1 MIKASNFL
9 VKFLHRVIDL
19 TDFLCRN
26 VERINWSDELV
37 MSLRTQFRKVLP
49 SISVTEQEA
58 LDAGDVWLEGS
69 IYRGKPDFNALRA
82 VPEATLSADEQAF
95 MNGPVKELMGM
106 IDDSVIQ
113 NSKHLPENILDFL
126 KKERFFSL
134 IIPKSY
140 GGLEFSPYANST
152 IVGTIATKSS
162 AVAVTVMVPN
172 SLGPGELLMHFGTE
186 EQRAHYLPRLANGTD
201 IPCFALTSPEA
212 GSDAGGIPDQGIVTK
227 GIYNGQETL
236 GLEVTWDKRYITLA
250 PIASVLGLAFK
261 VFDPNGLLGG
271 KEELGITCALIPKS
285 HPGVELGNRH
295 DPMGIRFYNGTTRG
309 NKVFIPME
317 FIIGGQKNIGRGWQ
331 MLVSCLG
338 AGRGISLPALGV
350 STSQV
355 ALKSASEYAAVREQ
369 FGLSIGQ
376 FEGIQEKLADIAG
389 KTYLQESMRV
399 LTTEGLGMGLKP
411 SVVTAIAK
419 YHMTEIGR
427 DVLDS
432 AMDILAG
439 KAIQN
444 GPQNTLAS
452 GYVAQPIAITV
463 EGANILTRNLMIFG
477 QGVMRCHPHLQEMV
491 ESIHSEDADAD
502 SKFNKKFRQ
511 TVGYGISNGLRAFG
525 LGLMPFMASSQSELP
540 EVRRYEKAVMQ
551 LSSRLALFADFSL
564 LVLGGKLK
572 QAEMLS
578 ARLGDVM
585 SYLYAAMASIKYYE
599 QKVAE
604 SERAQAAP
612 YFHYA
617 TRWALMS
624 AENALH
630 KFLDNFPASVPRKFL
645 RVATLQFNHRMPKI
659 DDNLIRELAGAAQH
673 DTAFKSQITKLIKP
687 ISGDGHDINEQA
699 YKAKMACLDLLK
711 VLKKSLRSKQVKPG
725 VRFVD
730 TLDNALAANVIDTE
744 QYAKLVDYN
753 KKREKAIR
761 VDEFDFDL
769 NLIDDTLEAHGD
781 IQKAS

>member
-1 MIKASNFL
+1 
-9 VKFLHRVIDL
+9 
-19 TDFLCRN
+19 
-26 VERINWSDELV
+26 
-37 MSLRTQFRKVLP
+37 MSLRTKLKKVLP
-49 SISVTEQEA
+49 SISITEQEA

-69 IYRGKPDFNALRA
+69 IYQGKPDFDALRA
-82 VPEATLSADEQAF
+82 VPAAVLSADEQAF
-95 MNGPVKELMGM
+95 IDGPLQELLGM
-106 IDDSVIQ
+106 IDDTQIQ
-113 NSKHLPENILDFL
+113 NGIHLPEYILDFL

-134 IIPKSY
+134 IIPKSF

-172 SLGPGELLMHFGTE
+172 SLGPGELLLHFGTK
-186 EQRAHYLPRLANGTD
+186 EQQAHYLPRLANGRD

-212 GSDAGGIPDQGIVTK
+212 GSDAGGIPDLGTVTK
-227 GIYNGQETL
+227 GMYNGEEVL
-236 GLEVTWDKRYITLA
+236 GLEITWDKRYITLA
-250 PIASVLGLAFK
+250 PIATVLGLAFK
-261 VFDPNGLLGG
+261 VVDPNGLLGG
-271 KEELGITCALIPKS
+271 KENLGITCALIPKE

-309 NKVFIPME
+309 NKVFVPMD

-350 STSQV
+350 STAQV
-355 ALKSASEYAAVREQ
+355 AFKGASEYAAVREQ
-369 FGLSIGQ
+369 FGLAIGQ

-389 KTYLQESMRV
+389 KTYLQEAMRV

-432 AMDILAG
+432 AMDIQAG

-477 QGVMRCHPHLQEMV
+477 QGVMRCHPYLQSMV
-491 ESIHSEDADAD
+491 ESIHSEDKGAD
-502 SKFNKKFRQ
+502 KEFNRILRK
-511 TVGYGISNGLRAFG
+511 TVGYSVANSLRAFR
-525 LGLMPFMASSQSELP
+525 LGVLPFTAGANSPLP
-540 EVRRYEKAVMQ
+540 EVREYEKAAQ
-551 LSSRLALFADFSL
+551 KLSAKLAVYADFSL

-585 SYLYAAMASIKYYE
+585 SFLYGAMASIKYYE
-599 QKVAE
+599 QKVAS
-604 SERAQAAP
+604 SEREQAAP

-617 TRWALMS
+617 TRFALQS
-624 AENALH
+624 AEEALH
-630 KFLDNFPASVPRKFL
+630 KFLDNFPASGTRKFM
-645 RVATLQFNHRMPKI
+645 RFITMNYSTKMPKI
-659 DDNLIRELAGAAQH
+659 SDDLIRELSKQAQL
-673 DTAFKSQITKLIKP
+673 DTAFKKQITHLVKP
-687 ISGDGHDINEQA
+687 VEGDGHHINEQA
-699 YKAKMACLDLLK
+699 YKAKMGCLDLLAK
-711 VLKKSLRSKQVKPG
+711 VKKALRAKAIKPG
-725 VRFVD
+725 IRFAL
-730 TLDNALAANVIDTE
+730 TLDNALVANVITE
-744 QYAKLVDYN
+744 EEYAKLIDYN
-753 KKREKAIR
+753 KKRERAIR
-761 VDEFDFDL
+761 VDEFDFDM
-769 NLIDDTLEAHGD
+769 NLLDENAKPINPLKSVVN
-781 IQKAS
+781 Q

>member
-1 MIKASNFL
+1 
-9 VKFLHRVIDL
+9 
-19 TDFLCRN
+19 
-26 VERINWSDELV
+26 
-37 MSLRTQFRKVLP
+37 MSLRTQLRKILP
-49 SISVTEQEA
+49 SISITEQEA

-69 IYRGKPDFNALRA
+69 IYQGKPDFGALRS
-82 VPEATLSADEQAF
+82 VSEAKLSADEQAF
-95 MNGPVKELMGM
+95 LDGPVKTLMSM
-106 IDDSVIQ
+106 IDENQIQ
-113 NSKHLPENILDFL
+113 NSKHLPEHILDFL
-126 KKERFFSL
+126 KQEKFFSL
-134 IIPKSY
+134 IIPKQY

-172 SLGPGELLMHFGTE
+172 SLGPGELLLHYGTA
-186 EQRAHYLPRLANGTD
+186 EQQAHYLPRLANGRD

-227 GIYNGQETL
+227 GMFEGKEVL

-250 PIASVLGLAFK
+250 PIATVLGLAFK
-261 VFDPNGLLGG
+261 VFDPQGLLGG
-271 KEELGITCALIPKS
+271 KESLGITCALIPKS

-309 NKVFIPME
+309 KKVFIPMD

-369 FGLSIGQ
+369 FGLAIGQ

-389 KTYLQESMRV
+389 KAYLQESMRV

-419 YHMTEIGR
+419 YHMTELGR

-477 QGVMRCHPHLQEMV
+477 QGVMRCHPYLQSMV
-491 ESIHSEDADAD
+491 ESIHSESPTAD
-502 SKFNKKFRQ
+502 KEFNKILRK
-511 TVGYGISNGLRAFG
+511 TIGYSVGNGLRAFK
-525 LGLMPFMASSQSELP
+525 LGAFPFLASGTSRLP
-540 EVRRYEKAVMQ
+540 EVVEYEKAAQQ
-551 LSSRLALFADFSL
+551 LSAKLAVYADFSL

-572 QAEMLS
+572 QAELLS

-585 SYLYAAMASIKYYE
+585 SFVYAAMASIRYYE
-599 QKVAE
+599 QKVSE

-617 TRWALMS
+617 TRYAL
-624 AENALH
+624 AEAEKALH
-630 KFLDNFPASVPRKFL
+630 KFLDNFPSTAARRFM
-645 RVATLQFNHRMPKI
+645 RVATMNFSHRMPKI
-659 DDNLIRELAGAAQH
+659 SDDMIRELAKAAQL
-673 DTAFKSQITKLIKP
+673 DTAFKQQITHLVTP
-687 ISGDGHDINEQA
+687 TQGDGHDINEQA
-699 YKAKMACLDLLK
+699 YKAKIACLDSLAK
-711 VLKKSLRSKQVKPG
+711 VKKALRRKEVKAG
-725 VRFVD
+725 VTFDETLSNAFV
-730 TLDNALAANVIDTE
+730 ANVVNE
-744 QYAKLVDYN
+744 QEYIKLVDYN
-753 KKREKAIR
+753 RKREKAIR
-761 VDEFDFDL
+761 VDEYDFDL
-769 NLIDDTLEAHGD
+769 NLIADEKTDERLKTAVN
-781 IQKAS
+781 Q

>member
-1 MIKASNFL
+1 
-9 VKFLHRVIDL
+9 
-19 TDFLCRN
+19 
-26 VERINWSDELV
+26 
-37 MSLRTQFRKVLP
+37 MSLRTKLKKVLP
-49 SISVTEQEA
+49 SISITEQEA

-69 IYRGKPDFNALRA
+69 IYQGKPDFSALRA
-82 VPEATLSADEQAF
+82 VPAATLSADEQAF
-95 MNGPVKELMGM
+95 IDGPLQELMGM
-106 IDDSVIQ
+106 IDDTEIQ
-113 NSKHLPENILDFL
+113 NGIHLPDYILDFL

-134 IIPKSY
+134 IIPKSF

-172 SLGPGELLMHFGTE
+172 SLGPGELLLHFGTK
-186 EQRAHYLPRLANGTD
+186 EQQAHYLPRLANGRD

-212 GSDAGGIPDQGIVTK
+212 GSDAGGIPDLGTVTK
-227 GIYNGQETL
+227 GMYNGEEVL
-236 GLEVTWDKRYITLA
+236 GLEITWDKRYITLA
-250 PIASVLGLAFK
+250 PIATELGLAFK
-261 VFDPNGLLGG
+261 VVDPDGLLGG
-271 KEELGITCALIPKS
+271 KENLGITCALIPKE

-309 NKVFIPME
+309 NKVFVPMD

-350 STSQV
+350 SSSQV
-355 ALKSASEYAAVREQ
+355 AFKGASEYAAVREQ
-369 FGLSIGQ
+369 FGLAIGQ

-389 KTYLQESMRV
+389 KTYLQEAMRV

-432 AMDILAG
+432 AMDIQAG

-477 QGVMRCHPHLQEMV
+477 QGVMRCHPYLQSMV
-491 ESIHSEDADAD
+491 ESIHSEDKNAD
-502 SKFNKKFRQ
+502 KEFNSILRK
-511 TVGYGISNGLRAFG
+511 TVGYSVGNSLRAFR
-525 LGLMPFMASSQSELP
+525 LGVLPFTAGAESKLP
-540 EVRRYEKAVMQ
+540 EVREYEKAAQ
-551 LSSRLALFADFSL
+551 KLSAKLAVYADFSL

-585 SYLYAAMASIKYYE
+585 SFLYAAMASIKYYE
-599 QKVAE
+599 QKVAS
-604 SERAQAAP
+604 SEREQAAP

-617 TRWALMS
+617 TRFALQS
-624 AENALH
+624 AEEALH
-630 KFLDNFPASVPRKFL
+630 KFLDNFPASGTRKFM
-645 RVATLQFNHRMPKI
+645 RFITMNYSTKMPKI
-659 DDNLIRELAGAAQH
+659 SDDLIRELSKQAQL
-673 DTAFKSQITKLIKP
+673 DTAFKKQITHLVKP
-687 ISGDGHDINEQA
+687 VEGDGHHINEQA
-699 YKAKMACLDLLK
+699 YQAKMACLDLLAK
-711 VLKKSLRSKQVKPG
+711 VKKALRSKTIKPG
-725 VRFVD
+725 IRFAL
-730 TLDNALAANVIDTE
+730 TLDNALVANIITE
-744 QYAKLVDYN
+744 DEYAKLIDYN
-753 KKREKAIR
+753 KKRERAIR

-769 NLIDDTLEAHGD
+769 NLLDENAKPVNPLKSVVN
-781 IQKAS
+781 Q

>member
-1 MIKASNFL
+1 
-9 VKFLHRVIDL
+9 
-19 TDFLCRN
+19 
-26 VERINWSDELV
+26 
-37 MSLRTQFRKVLP
+37 MSLRTKLKKVLP
-49 SISVTEQEA
+49 SISITEQEA

-69 IYRGKPDFNALRA
+69 IYQGKPDFDALRA
-82 VPEATLSADEQAF
+82 VPAAVLSADEQAF
-95 MNGPVKELMGM
+95 IDGPLQELLGM
-106 IDDSVIQ
+106 IDDTEIQ
-113 NSKHLPENILDFL
+113 NGIHLPEYILDFL

-134 IIPKSY
+134 IIPKSF

-172 SLGPGELLMHFGTE
+172 SLGPGELLLHFGTQ
-186 EQRAHYLPRLANGTD
+186 EQQAHYLPRLANGRD

-212 GSDAGGIPDQGIVTK
+212 GSDAGGIPDLGTVTK
-227 GIYNGQETL
+227 GMYNGEEVL
-236 GLEVTWDKRYITLA
+236 GLEITWDKRYITLA
-250 PIASVLGLAFK
+250 PIATVLGLAFK
-261 VFDPNGLLGG
+261 VVDPDGLLGG
-271 KEELGITCALIPKS
+271 KENLGITCALIPKE

-309 NKVFIPME
+309 NKVFVPMD

-350 STSQV
+350 SSSQV
-355 ALKSASEYAAVREQ
+355 AFKGASEYAAVREQ
-369 FGLSIGQ
+369 FGLAIGQ

-389 KTYLQESMRV
+389 KTYLQEAMRV

-432 AMDILAG
+432 AMDIQAG

-477 QGVMRCHPHLQEMV
+477 QGVMRCHPYLQSMV
-491 ESIHSEDADAD
+491 ESIHSDDKNAD
-502 SKFNKKFRQ
+502 KEFNSILRK
-511 TVGYGISNGLRAFG
+511 TVGYSVANSLRAFR
-525 LGLMPFMASSQSELP
+525 LGVLPFTAGANSPLP
-540 EVRRYEKAVMQ
+540 EVREYEKAAQ
-551 LSSRLALFADFSL
+551 KLSAKLAVYADFSL

-585 SYLYAAMASIKYYE
+585 SFLYAAMASIKYYE
-599 QKVAE
+599 QKVAS
-604 SERAQAAP
+604 SEREQAAP

-617 TRWALMS
+617 TRFALQS
-624 AENALH
+624 AEEALH
-630 KFLDNFPASVPRKFL
+630 KFLDNFPASGTRKFM
-645 RVATLQFNHRMPKI
+645 RFITMNYSTKMPKI
-659 DDNLIRELAGAAQH
+659 SDDLIRELAEQAQL
-673 DTAFKSQITKLIKP
+673 DTAFKKQITHLVKP
-687 ISGDGHDINEQA
+687 VKGDGHYINEQA
-699 YKAKMACLDLLK
+699 YLAKMGCLELLAK
-711 VLKKSLRSKQVKPG
+711 VKKALRAKTIKPG
-725 VRFVD
+725 IRFAL
-730 TLDNALAANVIDTE
+730 TLDNALVANIITE
-744 QYAKLVDYN
+744 DEYAKLIDYN
-753 KKREKAIR
+753 IKRERAIR
-761 VDEFDFDL
+761 VDEFDFDM
-769 NLIDDTLEAHGD
+769 NLLDENAQPVNPLKSVVN
-781 IQKAS
+781 Q

>member
-1 MIKASNFL
+1 
-9 VKFLHRVIDL
+9 
-19 TDFLCRN
+19 
-26 VERINWSDELV
+26 
-37 MSLRTQFRKVLP
+37 MSLRTKLKKVLP
-49 SISVTEQEA
+49 SISITEQEA

-69 IYRGKPDFNALRA
+69 IYQGKPDFDALRD
-82 VPEATLSADEQAF
+82 VPAAKLSAEEQAF
-95 MNGPVKELMGM
+95 LDGPVKELLSM
-106 IDDSVIQ
+106 IDDSEIQ
-113 NSKHLPENILDFL
+113 NGVHLPDYILDFL

-134 IIPKSY
+134 IIPKSF

-152 IVGTIATKSS
+152 IVATIATKSS

-172 SLGPGELLMHFGTE
+172 SLGPGELLLHFGTK
-186 EQRAHYLPRLANGTD
+186 EQQDHYLPRLANGRD

-212 GSDAGGIPDQGIVTK
+212 GSDAGGIPDIGVVKRGQF
-227 GIYNGQETL
+227 NGEEVL
-236 GLEVTWDKRYITLA
+236 GLEITWDKRYITLA
-250 PIASVLGLAFK
+250 PIATVLGLAFK
-261 VFDPNGLLGG
+261 VVDPDGLLGG
-271 KEELGITCALIPKS
+271 KENLGITCALIPKD

-309 NKVFIPME
+309 EKVFVPMD

-350 STSQV
+350 SSSQV
-355 ALKSASEYAAVREQ
+355 AFKGASEYAAVREQ
-369 FGLSIGQ
+369 FGLAIGQ

-389 KTYLQESMRV
+389 KTYLQEAMRV

-427 DVLDS
+427 NVLDS
-432 AMDILAG
+432 AMDIQAG

-477 QGVMRCHPHLQEMV
+477 QGVMRCHPYLQSMV
-491 ESIHSEDADAD
+491 ESIHSEDKNAD
-502 SKFNKKFRQ
+502 KEFNSILRK
-511 TVGYGISNGLRAFG
+511 TVGYSVANSLRAFR
-525 LGLMPFMASSQSELP
+525 LGVLPFTAGAKSSLP
-540 EVRRYEKAVMQ
+540 EVREYEKAAHK
-551 LSSRLALFADFSL
+551 LSAKLAVYADFSL

-585 SYLYAAMASIKYYE
+585 SFLYAATASIKYYE
-599 QKVAE
+599 QKVAS
-604 SERAQAAP
+604 SEREQAAP

-617 TRWALMS
+617 TRFALQS
-624 AENALH
+624 AEEALH
-630 KFLDNFPASVPRKFL
+630 KFLDNFPASGTRKFM
-645 RVATLQFNHRMPKI
+645 RFITMNYSMKMPKI
-659 DDNLIRELAGAAQH
+659 SDDLIRELATQAQM
-673 DTAFKSQITKLIKP
+673 DTAFKAQITHLVKP
-687 ISGDGHDINEQA
+687 IEGDGHYINEQA

-711 VLKKSLRSKQVKPG
+711 KVKKALRAKTIKPG
-725 VRFVD
+725 VRFAE
-730 TLDNALAANVIDTE
+730 TLDNALVASVINE
-744 QYAKLVDYN
+744 EEYAKLIDYN

-761 VDEFDFDL
+761 VDEFDFDM
-769 NLIDDTLEAHGD
+769 NLLDDNAKPVNPLKSVVNE
-781 IQKAS
+781 

>member
-1 MIKASNFL
+1 
-9 VKFLHRVIDL
+9 
-19 TDFLCRN
+19 
-26 VERINWSDELV
+26 
-37 MSLRTQFRKVLP
+37 MSLRTKLKKVLP
-49 SISVTEQEA
+49 SISITEQEA

-69 IYRGKPDFNALRA
+69 IYQGKPDFNALRA
-82 VPEATLSADEQAF
+82 VPAAVLSADEQAF
-95 MNGPVKELMGM
+95 IDGPLQELLGM
-106 IDDSVIQ
+106 IDDTEIQ
-113 NSKHLPENILDFL
+113 NGIHLPEYILDFL

-134 IIPKSY
+134 IIPKSF

-172 SLGPGELLMHFGTE
+172 SLGPGELLLHFGTK
-186 EQRAHYLPRLANGTD
+186 EQQAHYLPRLANGRD

-212 GSDAGGIPDQGIVTK
+212 GSDAGGIPDLGTVTK
-227 GIYNGQETL
+227 GMYNGEEVL
-236 GLEVTWDKRYITLA
+236 GLEITWDKRYITLA
-250 PIASVLGLAFK
+250 PIATVLGLAFK
-261 VFDPNGLLGG
+261 VVDPNGLLGG
-271 KEELGITCALIPKS
+271 KENLGITCALIPKE

-309 NKVFIPME
+309 NKVFVPMD

-350 STSQV
+350 SSSQV
-355 ALKSASEYAAVREQ
+355 AFKGASEYAAVREQ
-369 FGLSIGQ
+369 FGLAIGQ

-389 KTYLQESMRV
+389 KTYLQEAMRV

-432 AMDILAG
+432 AMDIQAG

-477 QGVMRCHPHLQEMV
+477 QGVMRCHPYLQSMV
-491 ESIHSEDADAD
+491 ESIHSEDKNAD
-502 SKFNKKFRQ
+502 KEFNRILRK
-511 TVGYGISNGLRAFG
+511 TVGYSVANSLRAFR
-525 LGLMPFMASSQSELP
+525 LGVLPFTAGANSPLP
-540 EVRRYEKAVMQ
+540 EVREYEKAAHK
-551 LSSRLALFADFSL
+551 LSAKLAVYADFSL

-585 SYLYAAMASIKYYE
+585 SFLYAAMASIKYYE
-599 QKVAE
+599 QKVAS
-604 SERAQAAP
+604 SEREQAAP

-617 TRWALMS
+617 TRFALQS
-624 AENALH
+624 AEQALH
-630 KFLDNFPASVPRKFL
+630 KFLDNFPASGTRKFM
-645 RVATLQFNHRMPKI
+645 RFITMNYSTKMPKI
-659 DDNLIRELAGAAQH
+659 SDDLIRELATQAQL
-673 DTAFKSQITKLIKP
+673 DTAFKKQITHLVKP
-687 ISGDGHDINEQA
+687 IEGDGHYINEQA
-699 YKAKMACLDLLK
+699 YKAKMGCLDLLAK
-711 VLKKSLRSKQVKPG
+711 VKKALRAKTIKPG
-725 VRFVD
+725 IRFALI
-730 TLDNALAANVIDTE
+730 LDNALVANVITE
-744 QYAKLVDYN
+744 EEYAKLIDYN
-753 KKREKAIR
+753 KKRERAIR
-761 VDEFDFDL
+761 VDEFDFDM
-769 NLIDDTLEAHGD
+769 NLLDENAKPINPLKSVVN
-781 IQKAS
+781 Q

>member
-1 MIKASNFL
+1 
-9 VKFLHRVIDL
+9 
-19 TDFLCRN
+19 
-26 VERINWSDELV
+26 
-37 MSLRTQFRKVLP
+37 MSLRTKLKKVLP
-49 SISVTEQEA
+49 SISITEQEA

-69 IYRGKPDFNALRA
+69 IYQGKPDFEALRA
-82 VPEATLSADEQAF
+82 VPAAVLSADEQAF
-95 MNGPVKELMGM
+95 IDGPLQELLGM
-106 IDDSVIQ
+106 IDDTEIQ
-113 NSKHLPENILDFL
+113 SGIHLPDYILDFL

-134 IIPKSY
+134 IIPKSF

-172 SLGPGELLMHFGTE
+172 SLGPGELLLHFGTQ
-186 EQRAHYLPRLANGTD
+186 EQQAHYLPRLANGRD

-212 GSDAGGIPDQGIVTK
+212 GSDAGGIPDIGVVTK
-227 GIYNGQETL
+227 GMHNGEEVL
-236 GLEVTWDKRYITLA
+236 GLEITWDKRYITLA
-250 PIASVLGLAFK
+250 PIATVLGLAFK
-261 VFDPNGLLGG
+261 VVDPNGLLGG
-271 KEELGITCALIPKS
+271 KENLGITCALIPKD

-309 NKVFIPME
+309 NKVFVPMD

-350 STSQV
+350 SSSQV
-355 ALKSASEYAAVREQ
+355 AFKGASEYAAVREQ
-369 FGLSIGQ
+369 FGLAIGQ

-389 KTYLQESMRV
+389 KTYLQEAMRV

-432 AMDILAG
+432 AMDIQAG

-477 QGVMRCHPHLQEMV
+477 QGVMRCHPYLQSMV
-491 ESIHSEDADAD
+491 ESIHSEDKNAD
-502 SKFNKKFRQ
+502 KEFNSILRK
-511 TVGYGISNGLRAFG
+511 TVGYSVANSLRAFR
-525 LGLMPFMASSQSELP
+525 LGVLPFTAGANSPLP
-540 EVRRYEKAVMQ
+540 EVREYEKAAQ
-551 LSSRLALFADFSL
+551 KLSAKLAVYADFSL

-585 SYLYAAMASIKYYE
+585 SFLYAAMASIKYYE
-599 QKVAE
+599 QKVAS
-604 SERAQAAP
+604 SEREQAAP

-617 TRWALMS
+617 TRFALQS
-624 AENALH
+624 AEEALH
-630 KFLDNFPASVPRKFL
+630 KFLDNFPASGTRKFM
-645 RVATLQFNHRMPKI
+645 RFITMNYSTKMPKI
-659 DDNLIRELAGAAQH
+659 SDDLVRELAKQAQL
-673 DTAFKSQITKLIKP
+673 DTAFKKQITHLVKP
-687 ISGDGHDINEQA
+687 VEGDGHYINEQA
-699 YKAKMACLDLLK
+699 YQAKMGCLDLLAK
-711 VLKKSLRSKQVKPG
+711 VKKALRAKTIKPG
-725 VRFVD
+725 IRFAL
-730 TLDNALAANVIDTE
+730 TLDNALVANVITE
-744 QYAKLVDYN
+744 EEYAKLIDYN
-753 KKREKAIR
+753 KKRERAIR
-761 VDEFDFDL
+761 VDEFDFDM
-769 NLIDDTLEAHGD
+769 NLLDENAQPVNPQPLKTAVN
-781 IQKAS
+781 Q

>member
-1 MIKASNFL
+1 
-9 VKFLHRVIDL
+9 
-19 TDFLCRN
+19 
-26 VERINWSDELV
+26 
-37 MSLRTQFRKVLP
+37 MSLRTKLKKVLP
-49 SISVTEQEA
+49 SISITEQEA

-69 IYRGKPDFNALRA
+69 IYQGKPDFNALRA
-82 VPEATLSADEQAF
+82 VPAAVLSADEQAF
-95 MNGPVKELMGM
+95 IDGPLQELLGM
-106 IDDSVIQ
+106 IDDTEIQ
-113 NSKHLPENILDFL
+113 NGIHLPEYILDFL

-134 IIPKSY
+134 IIPKSF

-172 SLGPGELLMHFGTE
+172 SLGPGELLLHFGTK
-186 EQRAHYLPRLANGTD
+186 EQQAHYLPRLANGRD

-212 GSDAGGIPDQGIVTK
+212 GSDAGGIPDLGTVTK
-227 GIYNGQETL
+227 GMYNGEEVL
-236 GLEVTWDKRYITLA
+236 GLEITWDKRYITLA
-250 PIASVLGLAFK
+250 PIATVLGLAFK
-261 VFDPNGLLGG
+261 VVDPNGLLGG
-271 KEELGITCALIPKS
+271 KENLGITCALIPKE

-309 NKVFIPME
+309 NKVFVPMD

-350 STSQV
+350 SSSQV
-355 ALKSASEYAAVREQ
+355 AFKGASEYAAVREQ
-369 FGLSIGQ
+369 FGLAIGQ

-389 KTYLQESMRV
+389 KTYLQEAMRV

-432 AMDILAG
+432 AMDIQAG

-477 QGVMRCHPHLQEMV
+477 QGVMRCHPYLQSMV
-491 ESIHSEDADAD
+491 ESIHSEDKNAD
-502 SKFNKKFRQ
+502 KEFNRILRK
-511 TVGYGISNGLRAFG
+511 TVGYSVANSLRAFR
-525 LGLMPFMASSQSELP
+525 LGVLPFTAGANSPLP
-540 EVRRYEKAVMQ
+540 EVREYEKAAHK
-551 LSSRLALFADFSL
+551 LSAKLAVYADFSL

-585 SYLYAAMASIKYYE
+585 SFLYAAMASIKYYE
-599 QKVAE
+599 QKVAS
-604 SERAQAAP
+604 SEREQAAP

-617 TRWALMS
+617 TRFALQS
-624 AENALH
+624 AEQALH
-630 KFLDNFPASVPRKFL
+630 KFLDNFPASGTRKFM
-645 RVATLQFNHRMPKI
+645 RFITMNYSTKMPKI
-659 DDNLIRELAGAAQH
+659 SDDLIRELATQAQL
-673 DTAFKSQITKLIKP
+673 DTAFKKQITHLVKP
-687 ISGDGHDINEQA
+687 IEGDGHYINEQA
-699 YKAKMACLDLLK
+699 YKAKMGCLDLLAK
-711 VLKKSLRSKQVKPG
+711 VKKALRAKTIKPAI
-725 VRFVD
+725 RFAL
-730 TLDNALAANVIDTE
+730 TLDNALVANVITE
-744 QYAKLVDYN
+744 EEYAQLIDYN
-753 KKREKAIR
+753 KKRERAIR
-761 VDEFDFDL
+761 VDEFDFDM
-769 NLIDDTLEAHGD
+769 NLLDENAKPINPLKSVVN
-781 IQKAS
+781 Q